1 MRAVAAI
8 RRPGAAAARLRS
20 ALTPGP
26 RMRRRAL
33 AVLALA
39 ALLTALYLLWLR
51 DSSLVAVDEVTV
63 TGVTTRDG
71 ERVRSALTAT
81 AETMTTLHVDVG
93 RLERAAAAFP
103 AVAAVE
109 AVPDFP
115 NGLVVRV
122 TEHRPVALLQG
133 GHGQVPVAADGSIL
147 AGLSVDGELPAIPL
161 RGSLPD
167 RRLGPGA
174 ALDAARVAG
183 AAPAVIARRLDGVR
197 RDDRGRGVV
206 AQVEDGP
213 EIVFGDAERLAAKWA
228 AAVRVLADEEA
239 AGAAYVDVRIPARP
253 VAGGFAVDP
262 AYTQLEVESSADP
275 PPSL

>member
-1 MRAVAAI
+1 MRL
-8 RRPGAAAARLRS
+8 AAAARRPTAARLAALRS
-20 ALTPGP
+20 ALTPG
-26 RMRRRAL
+26 RRLRRRAL

-39 ALLTALYLLWLR
+39 CLLSALYLLWLR
-51 DSSLVAVDEVTV
+51 DSSLVAVEQVTV
-63 TGVTTRDG
+63 TGVTSEDG
-71 ERVRSALTAT
+71 DRVRSALTAT

-93 RLERAAAAFP
+93 RLERAAAPFP

-115 NGLVVRV
+115 DGLTVRV
-122 TEHRPVALLQG
+122 TEHRPVATVG
-133 GHGQVPVAADGSIL
+133 DERVAVAADGTVL
-147 AGLSVDGELPAIPL
+147 TGMAVERELPAIEL
-161 RGSLPD
+161 SGAMPD

-183 AAPAVIARRLDGVR
+183 AAPAAIAPTLEAIGREG
-197 RDDRGRGVV
+197 GARGVV

-213 EIVFGDAERLAAKWA
+213 ELVFGTADRLAAKWA

-253 VAGGFAVDP
+253 VAGGFAVEPVDP
-262 AYTQLEVESSADP
+262 QPPPEPLADP